1 MSHCKLDSSQKTR
14 KFDQIFQIY
23 DCMILCKPTDNCN
36 AIQVD
41 ATDLKNAESAD
52 QDEEVEDGDDFQFPD
67 DVVDEEDDL
76 TDDFNEEKIE
86 SSNDAKGFF
95 GRRRSFR
102 FGRKA
107 LAYNSRR
114 RIRMKKYVKLR
125 RRWGGWK

>member
-1 MSHCKLDSSQKTR
+1 MD
-14 KFDQIFQIY
+14 
-23 DCMILCKPTDNCN
+23 P
-36 AIQVD
+36 
-41 ATDLKNAESAD
+41 KNVESPD
-52 QDEEVEDGDDFQFPD
+52 RDEEVEDGYDFQFPD
-67 DVVDEEDDL
+67 DVVNEEDDL

-95 GRRRSFR
+95 GRRRSLR

-114 RIRMKKYVKLR
+114 RIKMKKYGRTRR